1 MWIVLTLELY
11 HVLKEVIISH
21 LKQVLIQ
28 KC

>member
-11 HVLKEVIISH
+11 HVLKEVFISH